1 MINTKALTELF
12 AQNIDEKLCKQW
24 WLMTPNGTLLA
35 QSGAGDA
42 KLLRRQVAIV
52 TLAWQEHDASNAVD
66 EEGRVTFGKLQ
77 DRLRA
82 LTIEAETNNIIAT
95 RVQPQL
101 LLVLE
106 GGVPPRRSN
115 FEPKTT
121 SEGPD
126 DEQYPVDDAD
136 SVPGSRDGGPSS
148 RASSVVSVAS
158 NMILRL
164 QRRKLEA
171 MANAIADD
179 FEQTGFQMPIDGT
192 TKIF

>member
-12 AQNIDEKLCKQW
+12 SQNTDEKLCKQW

-35 QSGAGDA
+35 HSGSGDS

-52 TLAWQEHDASNAVD
+52 TLAWQEHDAAHHVD
-66 EEGRVTFGKLQ
+66 QQGRATVGKLT
-77 DRLRA
+77 DGLRA
-82 LTIEAETNNIIAT
+82 LTIEADTNNIIAT

-106 GGVPPRRSN
+106 GGVPPRRSA

-121 SEGPD
+121 AEGPD
-126 DEQYPVDDAD
+126 DEQYPHDEQESAPE
-136 SVPGSRDGGPSS
+136 SKEGASSS

-158 NMILRL
+158 SMILRL

-179 FEQTGFQMPIDGT
+179 FEQTGFQMPSEGST
-192 TKIF
+192 HLF